1 MEEMNEI
8 YTYIGNVLN
17 NNMNDNNWETIKFNM
32 QADVDY
38 CGYDGT
44 YTDTMGLVHDLDID
58 IPIEMDDKI
67 WRLLELTKK
76 NNFVPWNKA
85 VYTLEKNGHFDMTFE
100 CNQALQ
106 DEWDNAQGACA
117 GRRLVRLFCGMMGE
131 THGGNTNLRKSFL
144 HYRFLSMRLGLSH
157 FCSVAWT
164 AYTMVL
170 RADSLSNLIPLF
182 SKSWDISATL
192 RMRFLCT
199 PLYSADLSCLL
210 LPLWAWSFRSLPV
223 VSGWR
228 KPAFL
233 FRFLICLFVE

>member
-100 CNQALQ
+100 WNQSLQ
-106 DEWDNAQGACA
+106 DEWDNA
-117 GRRLVRLFCGMMGE
+117 
-131 THGGNTNLRKSFL
+131 
-144 HYRFLSMRLGLSH
+144 
-157 FCSVAWT
+157 
-164 AYTMVL
+164 
-170 RADSLSNLIPLF
+170 
-182 SKSWDISATL
+182 
-192 RMRFLCT
+192 
-199 PLYSADLSCLL
+199 
-210 LPLWAWSFRSLPV
+210 
-223 VSGWR
+223 
-228 KPAFL
+228 
-233 FRFLICLFVE
+233 

>member
-32 QADVDY
+32 QVDVDY

-100 CNQALQ
+100 WNQALQ
-106 DEWDNAQGACA
+106 DEWDNA
-117 GRRLVRLFCGMMGE
+117 
-131 THGGNTNLRKSFL
+131 
-144 HYRFLSMRLGLSH
+144 
-157 FCSVAWT
+157 
-164 AYTMVL
+164 
-170 RADSLSNLIPLF
+170 
-182 SKSWDISATL
+182 
-192 RMRFLCT
+192 
-199 PLYSADLSCLL
+199 
-210 LPLWAWSFRSLPV
+210 
-223 VSGWR
+223 
-228 KPAFL
+228 
-233 FRFLICLFVE
+233 

>member
-1 MEEMNEI
+1 MHSHSLFRQTGEDLPAFFCGIMGERSEKMEEMNEI

-100 CNQALQ
+100 WNQALQ
-106 DEWDNAQGACA
+106 DEWDNA
-117 GRRLVRLFCGMMGE
+117 
-131 THGGNTNLRKSFL
+131 
-144 HYRFLSMRLGLSH
+144 
-157 FCSVAWT
+157 
-164 AYTMVL
+164 
-170 RADSLSNLIPLF
+170 
-182 SKSWDISATL
+182 
-192 RMRFLCT
+192 
-199 PLYSADLSCLL
+199 
-210 LPLWAWSFRSLPV
+210 
-223 VSGWR
+223 
-228 KPAFL
+228 
-233 FRFLICLFVE
+233 